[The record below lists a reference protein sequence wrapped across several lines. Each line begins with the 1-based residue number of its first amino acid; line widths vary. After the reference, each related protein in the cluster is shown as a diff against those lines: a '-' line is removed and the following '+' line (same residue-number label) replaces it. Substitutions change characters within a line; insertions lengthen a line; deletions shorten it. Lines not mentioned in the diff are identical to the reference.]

1 MSIYPEPET
10 LFAEILPYTGEIPG
24 APQAA
29 VPPLPMIQ
37 TKTQY
42 TTAVAVQK
50 PRKLNSVIAAVLEEA
65 VHAKEA
71 FYYSFPMGGK
81 KVEGPSIGLAMAVAR
96 AWGNCACPVEYYE
109 QGGEW
114 IFNAHFIDL
123 ETGFTVSRVFRKKV
137 GKGLFKKLDDERA
150 EDMTFQAAQSRA
162 IRNVVTAGVPRWL
175 LQQAID
181 RAKEAVLNGITKEG
195 IAHATEGALKFL
207 AGYGVVPEQVE
218 QVLDK
223 KVDKWD
229 AEDLATLRGMA
240 SQLKDGQTTAAQM
253 FPPVAKPEPSG
264 KKPPEPTKEKPTTA
278 KPEDKMDKQQ
288 TKVVGPPKEP
298 PIAGTPVPPQD
309 TEFSPLPG
317 GVPDQ
322 NRIHENHNE
331 IAPETTKGTEDPI
344 GMTAAEYASEEKTLW
359 GMVVAK
365 GVDLGEMK
373 RWTGVGRREEIT
385 PDNIANVKAYVVQ
398 WSAPGKGGRKK

>member
-1 MSIYPEPET
+1 
-10 LFAEILPYTGEIPG
+10 
-24 APQAA
+24 
-29 VPPLPMIQ
+29 MIQ

-42 TTAVAVQK
+42 TTAVQVQK
-50 PRKLNSVIAAVLEEA
+50 PRKLSDVVALVMNEAAY
-65 VHAKEA
+65 AKES

-96 AWGNCACPVEYYE
+96 SWGNCACPVEYYE
-109 QGGEW
+109 QGGDW

-123 ETGFTVSRVFRKKV
+123 ETGFTVSRVFKKKA

-150 EDMTFQAAQSRA
+150 TDMTFQAAQSRA
-162 IRNVVTAGVPRWL
+162 IRNVITMGVPRWL

-181 RAKEAVLNGITKEG
+181 KAKEAVLKGITHEG
-195 IAHATEGALKFL
+195 VAHATEGALKFL

-240 SQLKDGQTTAAQM
+240 SQLKDGQITAAQM
-253 FPPVAKPEPSG
+253 FPSVAKLEPSG
-264 KKPPEPTKEKPTTA
+264 KKPPEPTKEKPTIT

-288 TKVVGPPKEP
+288 TKVVEP
-298 PIAGTPVPPQD
+298 PQEPPTAGTPVPPQD

-322 NRIHENHNE
+322 TRIPENPNE
-331 IAPETTKGTEDPI
+331 IAPVTTEEPI
-344 GMTAAEYASEEKTLW
+344 RMTPAEYEAEKKALW
-359 GMVVAK
+359 MMVIAK
-365 GVDLGEMK
+365 EVDPNEMK
-373 RWTGVGRREEIT
+373 RWTDVGRLEDIT